1 VIRAAKAFGTDP
13 VHTSCQNT
21 STAAQVNSLMAADD
35 LGKPWLSVK
44 NFLVATWGRF
54 PVLVADGLV
63 YQESLDIL

>member
-1 VIRAAKAFGTDP
+1 
-13 VHTSCQNT
+13 
-21 STAAQVNSLMAADD
+21 MAADD